1 MHGGTGVELR
11 RRAGLDPILE
21 TATRESLEMGS
32 GLPGS
37 DAKQRS
43 GPAFVRVSII
53 VPALDEARAIVAT
66 LVALQPSRAA
76 GHEVIVVD
84 GGSADATV
92 ALATPHANRVCVA
105 ARGRARQMNAG
116 AAVAAGDILL
126 FLHADSRLPAD
137 GIAALVRELG
147 RSGRR
152 WGRFDVAIA
161 AHARALRWV
170 GALMN
175 LRSRATGIATG
186 DQAIF
191 VERALFREVG
201 GYPDQPLM
209 EDIELSRRL
218 KRAAGSPL
226 CLRQRVVTS
235 ARRWERHGP
244 WRTVI
249 AMWRWRFAYWRG
261 ANPADLAAEYGAGRA
276 PLPVTL
282 QVFAKNPLPG
292 CVKTRLVDAI
302 GATEAT
308 ALYVR
313 LVERTLATAVAARA
327 AGIVDRVEL
336 WGAPDADAPAF
347 AAWRERYNVE
357 LETQTGADLGA
368 KMRNA
373 LHETIA
379 GGSRGVLIGTD
390 CPALDLSYLA
400 QAVAALDNHAA
411 VFGPA
416 EDGGYVLVGLAD
428 AIDAFSGIP
437 WSSTGTM
444 AATRSKLRAAGTSW
458 QELPTLWDVDTP
470 PDLARWQALTESSA
484 HASPRPSGSRRR
496 A

>member
-1 MHGGTGVELR
+1 
-11 RRAGLDPILE
+11 
-21 TATRESLEMGS
+21 MGS
-32 GLPGS
+32 RPPGPG
-37 DAKQRS
+37 AKERS

-53 VPALDEARAIVAT
+53 VPALDEARAIVGT
-66 LVALQPSRAA
+66 LAALQPSRAA

-92 ALATPHANRVCVA
+92 ALAAPLADSVCVA

-116 AAVAAGDILL
+116 AAVAAGDVLL

-137 GIAALVRELG
+137 GIATLLRELG

-161 AHARALRWV
+161 GRALAFRCV
-170 GALMN
+170 EALMN
-175 LRSRATGIATG
+175 LRSRATAIATG

-249 AMWRWRFAYWRG
+249 AMWRWRFAYRRG
-261 ANPADLAAEYGAGRA
+261 ASPADLAAEYGNGRA
-276 PLPVTL
+276 LSRVTL
-282 QVFAKNPLPG
+282 QVFAKNPVPG
-292 CVKTRLVDAI
+292 SVKTRLADAI
-302 GATEAT
+302 GADEA
-308 ALYVR
+308 AAHYVR

-327 AGIVDRVEL
+327 GGIVDRVEL
-336 WGAPDADAPAF
+336 WCAPDVDAPAF
-347 AAWRERYNVE
+347 RAWRERYDVA
-357 LETQTGADLGA
+357 LKAQTGADLGG

-373 LHETIA
+373 LHEALA
-379 GGSRGVLIGTD
+379 GGSRALLIGTD
-390 CPALDLSYLA
+390 CPAFDISYLA
-400 QAVAALDNHAA
+400 HAVAALDEHAA

-416 EDGGYVLVGLAD
+416 EDGGYVLVGLAQ
-428 AIDAFSGIP
+428 AIDAFTNIP
-437 WSSTGTM
+437 WSSAETM
-444 AATRSKLRAAGTSW
+444 AATRAKLRAADANW
-458 QELPTLWDVDTP
+458 YELPTLWDVDAP
-470 PDLARWQALTESSA
+470 SDLARWQALTN
-484 HASPRPSGSRRR
+484 SPARKPAPR
-496 A
+496 

>member
-1 MHGGTGVELR
+1 
-11 RRAGLDPILE
+11 
-21 TATRESLEMGS
+21 MGP
-32 GLPGS
+32 GLPDPGS
-37 DAKQRS
+37 KQRTD
-43 GPAFVRVSII
+43 PAFVGVSII

-66 LVALQPSRAA
+66 LVALHPLRAA

-84 GGSADATV
+84 GGSLDATV
-92 ALATPHANRVCVA
+92 ALATPRADRVFVA

-137 GIAALVRELG
+137 GIEKLVQELA

-161 AHARALRWV
+161 GRARALRWV
-170 GALMN
+170 EALMN

-186 DQAIF
+186 DQALF

-244 WRTVI
+244 WQTVI

-261 ANPADLAAEYGAGRA
+261 ASPADLAAEYGAGHA
-276 PLPVTL
+276 PSPVTL
-282 QVFAKNPLPG
+282 QVFAKNPIPG
-292 CVKTRLVDAI
+292 SVKTRLADAI
-302 GATEAT
+302 GADEA
-308 ALYVR
+308 AAHYVR
-313 LVERTLATAVAARA
+313 LVEGTLATAVAARA
-327 AGIVDRVEL
+327 GGIVDRVEL
-336 WGAPDADAPAF
+336 WCAPDADAPAF
-347 AAWRERYNVE
+347 RVWRDRYDVE
-357 LETQTGADLGA
+357 LKAQTGADLGA

-373 LHETIA
+373 LHEAIA
-379 GGSRGVLIGTD
+379 GGSRAVLIGTD
-390 CPALDLSYLA
+390 CPAFDLSYLA
-400 QAVAALDNHAA
+400 HAVAALDEHAA

-416 EDGGYVLVGLAD
+416 EDGGYVLVGLAR
-428 AIDAFSGIP
+428 AVDAFSGIP
-437 WSSTGTM
+437 WSSAGTM
-444 AATRSKLRAAGTSW
+444 AATRGKLQAAGVSW
-458 QELPTLWDVDTP
+458 QELPTLWDVDAP
-470 PDLARWQALTESSA
+470 SDLARWQALTE
-484 HASPRPSGSRRR
+484 
-496 A
+496 